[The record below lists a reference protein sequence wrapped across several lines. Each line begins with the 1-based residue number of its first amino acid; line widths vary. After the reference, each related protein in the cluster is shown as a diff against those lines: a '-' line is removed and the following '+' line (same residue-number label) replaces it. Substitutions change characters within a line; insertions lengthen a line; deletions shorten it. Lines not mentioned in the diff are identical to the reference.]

1 MWQKFKGK
9 LFFALADMKN
19 NLNNELPCCHS
30 LASFTVLC
38 SEVRAL

>member
-9 LFFALADMKN
+9 LFFALAGMKR
-19 NLNNELPCCHS
+19 NNELPCCHI